1 MNTPPVLTAVCSVTL
16 CSVTLWPCLGCSDRA
31 CSDQGAD
38 AVAAVDPT
46 DEPHP
51 VRGVPAVADVPEP
64 LPTFETPESCW
75 AALIKAKETD
85 NPVAHLQCLAAGDR
99 DVFVGKLA
107 YEVERVS
114 FMWPPE
120 EGGEA
125 AERLLRRHGLVDT
138 DIMGALQIAVSPAG
152 GGTGPVFEAVGNRI
166 RNQPTFAAAAT
177 ELLKSVHPEGT
188 WGTDGVVPTL
198 SNVTVQ
204 ETYASGTLEVEGLE
218 EPVPV
223 VFILENGSWRFS
235 SKSLPN
241 IDGPDGG
248 TP

>member
-16 CSVTLWPCLGCSDRA
+16 CSLTLWPCLGCSD
-31 CSDQGAD
+31 QGAD
-38 AVAAVDPT
+38 AVTAVDPT

-51 VRGVPAVADVPEP
+51 VRGVPARPDIPEP
-64 LPTFETPESCW
+64 LPIFETPESCW
-75 AALIKAKETD
+75 AALIKAKETN
-85 NPVAHLQCLAAGDR
+85 NPVAHLQCL
-99 DVFVGKLA
+99 
-107 YEVERVS
+107 
-114 FMWPPE
+114 
-120 EGGEA
+120 
-125 AERLLRRHGLVDT
+125 
-138 DIMGALQIAVSPAG
+138 
-152 GGTGPVFEAVGNRI
+152 
-166 RNQPTFAAAAT
+166 AT

-235 SKSLPN
+235 SKSPPD
-241 IDGPDGG
+241 IDGPDAG
-248 TP
+248 TH